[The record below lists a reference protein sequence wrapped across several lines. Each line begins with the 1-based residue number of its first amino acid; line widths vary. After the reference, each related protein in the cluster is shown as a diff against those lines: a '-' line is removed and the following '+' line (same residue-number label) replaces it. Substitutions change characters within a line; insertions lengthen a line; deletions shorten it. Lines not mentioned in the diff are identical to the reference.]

1 MIANY
6 HKRTSHSKYTNNNTR
21 KSFRM
26 SLEEISPGMSFIEK
40 RNMASVWIK
49 INVKFFYRKKL
60 LKRTLKE
67 NRKENLLRI

>member
-1 MIANY
+1 MIAQY

-26 SLEEISPGMSFIEK
+26 SLEEISFIEK